1 MLDVTIS
8 RPRPRKAALILSVA
22 KALALGLVLVVLVS
36 GIATKTPLR
45 VQHPTALRLDLAAKD
60 LQRAMVQ
67 HDCTTTGFGD
77 SASPRSALIRHR
89 RRAPA
94 RQLRAGLVGVHRR

>member
-8 RPRPRKAALILSVA
+8 RPSPRKAALILSVA

-36 GIATKTPLR
+36 GFATKTPLR

-60 LQRAMVQ
+60 LQRAMVRARL
-67 HDCTTTGFGD
+67 HD
-77 SASPRSALIRHR
+77 HR
-89 RRAPA
+89 LRRQRLLPG
-94 RQLRAGLVGVHRR
+94 RP